1 MFSSVC
7 VPEMLTDREWVIEI
21 VPESSSFILKIQLDS
36 PGKYA
41 LAYHVSKGAGLD
53 GPLQPHK
60 FCDSIDTFK
69 SAFCNIQKTPLGLV
83 EVPLWK
89 LYQGLQLGKPV
100 LPEVDISVL
109 FFFFF
114 FPHFKQF

>member
-1 MFSSVC
+1 
-7 VPEMLTDREWVIEI
+7 MLTDREWVIEI
-21 VPESSSFILKIQLDS
+21 APESSSFILKIQLDS

-100 LPEVDISVL
+100 LPEVDISV
-109 FFFFF
+109 FFFFLF
-114 FPHFKQF
+114 SSF